1 MSDSPADIVAE
12 IETEQRA
19 LVEMIQADIDAEVE
33 TQAEEIIDRGE
44 AMRPIMRRLA
54 DATQR
59 LVQAAAGQSLP
70 DDLVAAIG
78 VWRTELSTLLSAIQ
92 DRATDLADRRALI
105 SQTLQRLNRATKGL
119 DGYRQRAMGGA
130 RFVRREA

>member
-1 MSDSPADIVAE
+1 MSESPADIVTI

-19 LVEMIQADIDAEVE
+19 LVEMIRANLDAEIE
-33 TQAEEIIDRGE
+33 TQTEEIIARSK

-59 LVQAAAGQSLP
+59 LLQSVAGQDIPDELVAAAGTWQ
-70 DDLVAAIG
+70 A
-78 VWRTELSTLLSAIQ
+78 ELSTLLSAIQ
-92 DRATDLADRRALI
+92 NRATDLADRRALI

-130 RFVRREA
+130 RYVRREA

>member
-1 MSDSPADIVAE
+1 MTESPTDMITA

-33 TQAEEIIDRGE
+33 TQTDEILARGE
-44 AMRPIMRRLA
+44 AMRPVMRRLG

-59 LVQAAAGQSLP
+59 LVQTAAGQDLP
-70 DDLVAAIG
+70 ADLVAAIET
-78 VWRTELSTLLSAIQ
+78 WRNELSTLLSAIQ
-92 DRATDLADRRALI
+92 GRATDLADRRALI

>member
-1 MSDSPADIVAE
+1 MSESTADIVAE
-12 IETEQRA
+12 IEAEQRA

-33 TQAEEIIDRGE
+33 TQAEQILARGE
-44 AMRPIMRRLA
+44 VMRPVMRRLA

-59 LVQAAAGQSLP
+59 LVQSAEGQNLP

-78 VWRTELSTLLSAIQ
+78 AWRTELSTLLSAIQ

-105 SQTLQRLNRATKGL
+105 SQTLQRLHRATKGL
-119 DGYRQRAMGGA
+119 DGYRQRAKGGA
-130 RFVRREA
+130 RYIRREA